1 MCRFISFSRTEMEI
15 KVYKIILK
23 IRLKLLPVFA
33 ESPYVENVY
42 IKISLLFVTA

>member
-23 IRLKLLPVFA
+23 IRLKQTLIFV
-33 ESPYVENVY
+33 ESPYVENAR
-42 IKISLLFVTA
+42 IKISSLFVTA